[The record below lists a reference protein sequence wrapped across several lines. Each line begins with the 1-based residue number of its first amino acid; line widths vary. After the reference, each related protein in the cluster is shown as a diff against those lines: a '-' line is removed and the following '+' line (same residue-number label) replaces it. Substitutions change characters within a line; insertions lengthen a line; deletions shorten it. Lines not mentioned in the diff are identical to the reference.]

1 MAVSTK
7 AWSPK
12 EFSVAIAEETTVGS
26 VDANWK
32 MIEADGMPS
41 LFTYGDIKSTE
52 QRQNSSYRAVTS
64 GDIQSVANN
73 ATSEASVSGFLDTA
87 IFPYL
92 LENAMGVEFASGKAI
107 VGYQHNPVSFA
118 HGAGTSGAHN
128 TVALGVQGAQ
138 TQSIGDTSYVLNG
151 CVCQSLTISGNS
163 NEDGGRLKFDASF
176 ITRTPPGA
184 TLEDD
189 NSGHFGGTPTDY
201 TEAYLYM
208 SNFTEIGRFF
218 GKDSLISAF
227 SLTISNPVAFLGNIG
242 GASGTP
248 ESYIRSIP
256 ALEVTGS
263 CTLKYDEHNED
274 LASAH
279 KALTLSGTESGF
291 YLGSDSAVTA
301 GSNTTI
307 QADSTGLGFLCNH
320 IIITDLSLEE
330 GDYAQ
335 WNASFKSVQA
345 ASNAL
350 LQVLQG

>member
-1 MAVSTK
+1 
-7 AWSPK
+7 
-12 EFSVAIAEETTVGS
+12 
-26 VDANWK
+26 
-32 MIEADGMPS
+32 
-41 LFTYGDIKSTE
+41 
-52 QRQNSSYRAVTS
+52 
-64 GDIQSVANN
+64 
-73 ATSEASVSGFLDTA
+73 
-87 IFPYL
+87 
-92 LENAMGVEFASGKAI
+92 
-107 VGYQHNPVSFA
+107 
-118 HGAGTSGAHN
+118 
-128 TVALGVQGAQ
+128 
-138 TQSIGDTSYVLNG
+138 
-151 CVCQSLTISGNS
+151 
-163 NEDGGRLKFDASF
+163 
-176 ITRTPPGA
+176 
-184 TLEDD
+184 
-189 NSGHFGGTPTDY
+189 
-201 TEAYLYM
+201 M